1 MHRKKEKTLKNARVK
16 KKEKLIQDEDLD
28 KVSGGSALDD
38 MPVVDEHDYDDDTRE
53 KINP

>member
-1 MHRKKEKTLKNARVK
+1 MPEKK
-16 KKEKLIQDEDLD
+16 KKEKPIQDEDLD

-38 MPVVDEHDYDDDTRE
+38 VPVVDEHDYDDDTRE